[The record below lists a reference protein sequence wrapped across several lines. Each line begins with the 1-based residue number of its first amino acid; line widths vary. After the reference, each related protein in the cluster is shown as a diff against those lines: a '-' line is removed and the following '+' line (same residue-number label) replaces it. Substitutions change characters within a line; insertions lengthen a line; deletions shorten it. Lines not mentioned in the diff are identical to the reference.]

1 MGFILVIVFATIC
14 FIFTTTYRLAIEA
27 KYHYILDDY
36 ERAYELASIAY
47 EKEPY
52 NTMAFTVRQQS
63 SVILHLRRIIKEAKQ
78 TYAQIQAITDKN
90 HITNSDK
97 VRIKLLCE
105 IIIDEFDDLNFPL
118 LDKAYLYDEAKQY
131 RDEFEKI
138 LSALQ
143 TSPTPAKK
151 Q

>member
-1 MGFILVIVFATIC
+1 MLFIVFATIF

-27 KYHYILDDY
+27 KYYYILDDY
-36 ERAYELASIAY
+36 EKAYELASIAY

-52 NTMAFTVRQQS
+52 NMMAFTVRQQS
-63 SVILHLRRIIKEAKQ
+63 GVILHLREIIKEAKT
-78 TYAQIQAITDKN
+78 TYEQIQAITQSNRLD
-90 HITNSDK
+90 NSDK

-105 IIIDEFDDLNFPL
+105 IIIDKFDELTFPL

-138 LSALQ
+138 LNAVK
-143 TSPTPAKK
+143 PTLVAPVKK
-151 Q
+151 NS